1 MKLEREESTCTC
13 VRREGACWTGRREG
27 ERGQRKRAVEGA
39 GERRRV
45 WVWFDRSSRDEAAC
59 MCNTGSLCMTFAILR
74 SVSYVTKTKVKVG
87 FEGFYNY
94 KLLKIESMSLKPSFR
109 SSQPVDGAQDRCEG
123 NRQGLAEAACC

>member
-1 MKLEREESTCTC
+1 MQHR
-13 VRREGACWTGRREG
+13 V
-27 ERGQRKRAVEGA
+27 AVYD
-39 GERRRV
+39 
-45 WVWFDRSSRDEAAC
+45 FRD
-59 MCNTGSLCMTFAILR
+59 FAFCF
-74 SVSYVTKTKVKVG
+74 VCYKVKVG